1 MIEKAKAALQ
11 VGDERQRA
19 LKEHGQNESAP
30 MYPGLNP
37 GSDRPSPFG
46 GTMKRSLDRITQLE
60 TELAE
65 ANRRVAEVE
74 ADINIIYVAVV
85 KYVEDATAMIAA
97 LKELH
102 DA

>member
-1 MIEKAKAALQ
+1 MNEQSKTPRTDAFADRHSDKDHQ
-11 VGDERQRA
+11 VYAELLEVFTR
-19 LKEHGQNESAP
+19 
-30 MYPGLNP
+30 
-37 GSDRPSPFG
+37 
-46 GTMKRSLDRITQLE
+46 QLE

-85 KYVEDATAMIAA
+85 KYVEAATAMIAA

>member
-1 MIEKAKAALQ
+1 MSEELWMTCQRNPQWAAA
-11 VGDERQRA
+11 EITH
-19 LKEHGQNESAP
+19 LK
-30 MYPGLNP
+30 
-37 GSDRPSPFG
+37 
-46 GTMKRSLDRITQLE
+46 
-60 TELAE
+60 
-65 ANRRVAEVE
+65 RRVAEVE